1 MTIEHSPVISSRVEV
16 TEQIAQKPIVLI
28 PSAVSANP
36 FIWEYLTGALVFQFR
51 GGTCPVCREFCKQAK
66 KTLEP
71 DVTSDLICSC
81 GNAAVH
87 LVSYLYPRCRKDTQH
102 ECWRVVAHSCPDD
115 AALRGQAD

>member
-1 MTIEHSPVISSRVEV
+1 MAR
-16 TEQIAQKPIVLI
+16 VLI
-28 PSAVSANP
+28 PSAVSTKP

-51 GGTCPVCREFCKQAK
+51 GGTCPICREFCKQAK

-87 LVSYLYPRCRKDTQH
+87 LVSYLYPRCRKDTDNKGQFQPTLT
-102 ECWRVVAHSCPDD
+102 ENKKPPKLTLAENETTLGENSSRTSAPAHIN
-115 AALRGQAD
+115 